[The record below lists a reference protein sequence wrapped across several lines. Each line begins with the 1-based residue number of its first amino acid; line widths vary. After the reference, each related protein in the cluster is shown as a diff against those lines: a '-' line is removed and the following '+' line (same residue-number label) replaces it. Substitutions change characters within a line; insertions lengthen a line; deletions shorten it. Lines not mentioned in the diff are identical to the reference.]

1 MSQARKI
8 YEFLARTPNQNADK
22 ALLSGLRLA
31 EPLYQEALLETIL
44 ERGSAEATAELIG
57 AYHRYPPQWQGIMH
71 TRADSLYSGL
81 RRVGSSPVSQSRLN
95 VLTIIR
101 RTSYRRMVDVIVAML
116 RDSNRQIAQ
125 LAGTVLLETV
135 RQINQDKPNDIVP
148 ESQAELGR
156 NQSERQIVY
165 AALRRA
171 VSQYNKQHHQEDVI
185 LAAMCFAPAHWEH
198 FWQGFLEPYNVVG
211 QCVRQILSGFRGPEL
226 ARFYLGALQNSY
238 LRPTAVR
245 AIARNGRNDF
255 LLALARHLRQEG
267 EEAVAHGLAMIRNP
281 SWLNA
286 ETLALVDF
294 EPDDQVALIQFI
306 TALGVERE
314 HIIKYLCSV
323 VQDAG
328 EPAARQ
334 AVEIFAALPGAIMIE
349 PMSRI
354 LASCHERAAQA
365 ALTELIK
372 ANPPEELS
380 QLMAEQLRSPHQ
392 EVRRLAQNYYRKI
405 AFNSY
410 WRNFEKL
417 PDEQRIAA
425 GRAVCKI
432 DPRAFEQLCD
442 YAQTGNSTEQLQ
454 AIMIVRLLGIGQ
466 KCWKILRKMA
476 EDLDRK
482 VRSCAVAALGE
493 VGENKNEAI
502 RECLLNSLNDQD
514 ERVRANAVEALQQQ
528 DDSRT
533 TEKIIPLAQSPDN
546 RVRANAIKALLNWKV
561 ASARKMVEEML
572 NDTRPAHRRSAA
584 WVLRDMAIPDV
595 QQHIGV
601 QQHLETSEKSHDGTA
616 VTVL

>member
-8 YEFLARTPNQNADK
+8 YEFLARTPNRNADK
-22 ALLSGLRLA
+22 ALLSGLRLT
-31 EPLYQEALLETIL
+31 EPPYQEALLETIL

-57 AYHRYPPQWQGIMH
+57 AYHRYPLEWQRIMH

-101 RTSYRRMVDVIVAML
+101 RTSYRRMADVIVAML
-116 RDSNRQIAQ
+116 RDSNKQIVQ
-125 LAGTVLLETV
+125 LAGTVLLETA
-135 RQINQDKPNDIVP
+135 RQSNQDKPNDIAP
-148 ESQAELGR
+148 EPQAEPGR
-156 NQSERQIVY
+156 NQNERQIVY
-165 AALRRA
+165 TALRRA

-185 LAAMCFAPAHWEH
+185 LAAMCFAPAHWEY
-198 FWQGFLEPYNVVG
+198 FWQGFLEPYNAVG

-245 AIARNGRNDF
+245 AIAQNGRNDF
-255 LLALARHLRQEG
+255 LLALARRLRREES
-267 EEAVAHGLAMIRNP
+267 EEAIARGLAMIHNP

-286 ETLALVDF
+286 ETLALADF
-294 EPDDQVALIQFI
+294 EPDDQVVLIQFI
-306 TALGVERE
+306 TALGVEQGR
-314 HIIKYLCSV
+314 IIKYLCSV
-323 VQDAG
+323 VQDVD

-334 AVEIFAALPGAIMIE
+334 AVEIFAALPGPMMIE

-354 LASCHERAAQA
+354 LVSRHERAAQT
-365 ALTELIK
+365 ALAELIK

-380 QLMAEQLRSPHQ
+380 QLMAEQLNSPHQ
-392 EVRRLAQNYYRKI
+392 EVRRIAQNYYRKI
-405 AFNSY
+405 AFSSY

-417 PDEQRIAA
+417 PHEQQIAA

-432 DPRAFEQLCD
+432 DPRAFERLCD

-454 AIMIVRLLGIGQ
+454 AIMIVRLLGMGQ

-476 EDLDRK
+476 ENLDRK

-493 VGENKNEAI
+493 AGENENKAV
-502 RECLLNSLNDQD
+502 RECLLNGLDDQD

-528 DDSRT
+528 NDSRT
-533 TEKIIPLAQSPDN
+533 TEKIIPLAKSPDN
-546 RVRANAIKALLNWKV
+546 RVRANAIKVLLNWKV

-584 WVLRDMAIPDV
+584 WVLRDMVMPDV
-595 QQHIGV
+595 QQH
-601 QQHLETSEKSHDGTA
+601 LKTSEKSHDGTT